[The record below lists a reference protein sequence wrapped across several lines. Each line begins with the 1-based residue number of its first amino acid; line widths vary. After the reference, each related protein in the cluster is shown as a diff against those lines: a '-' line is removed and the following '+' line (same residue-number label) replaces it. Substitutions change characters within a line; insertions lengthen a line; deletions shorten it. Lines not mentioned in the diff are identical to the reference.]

1 MLISPQDAGGDD
13 SLDSDID
20 GNGQSGIVILTSG
33 ENNTTLDAGFYMAS
47 PDVASLGD
55 YVWLDA
61 NADGVQD
68 PTESPIEGVAVAL
81 YNGDGTSTGETTT
94 TNALGFYEFTDLL
107 PGDYYVVFTSPT
119 DVDGVLLTQSPQ
131 DAGGDDS
138 LDSDIGADGVS
149 PTVTLGGGE
158 HNPSLDAGYYAPASL
173 GDYVWL
179 DANADGLQDVTES
192 PIEGVVA
199 ELYAADGMTTG
210 LTTTTDATGY
220 YEFTDLIPGDYYV
233 IFTAPLDENNDTY
246 LVSAQDAVGDDSLD
260 SDIDSNGQSGVVS
273 LTSGEHN
280 PTIDAGFYPLP
291 SLPVSLGD
299 YVWLDENGDGVQD
312 SDEMGI
318 EGILVT
324 LSDENGV
331 VIDSVLTDENGN
343 YLFDGLPAGTYT
355 VSVPT
360 TGLND
365 ETLTTPESFTVT
377 LAAGEEDLTL
387 DFGYEPLPEPVTIG
401 DYIWLDTNGDG
412 VQDADETGLEGITV
426 TLLDENGAIVETT
439 VTDAE
444 GNYIFNVAPGTYTVE
459 VAAVTTDG
467 ETITTP
473 SSITVTLAAGEEDL
487 TLDLG

>member
-1 MLISPQDAGGDD
+1 
-13 SLDSDID
+13 
-20 GNGQSGIVILTSG
+20 
-33 ENNTTLDAGFYMAS
+33 MAS

-199 ELYAADGMTTG
+199 ELYSADGMTTG

-291 SLPVSLGD
+291 SLSL
-299 YVWLDENGDGVQD
+299 
-312 SDEMGI
+312 I
-318 EGILVT
+318 HI
-324 LSDENGV
+324 
-331 VIDSVLTDENGN
+331 
-343 YLFDGLPAGTYT
+343 
-355 VSVPT
+355 
-360 TGLND
+360 
-365 ETLTTPESFTVT
+365 
-377 LAAGEEDLTL
+377 
-387 DFGYEPLPEPVTIG
+387 
-401 DYIWLDTNGDG
+401 
-412 VQDADETGLEGITV
+412 
-426 TLLDENGAIVETT
+426 
-439 VTDAE
+439 
-444 GNYIFNVAPGTYTVE
+444 
-459 VAAVTTDG
+459 
-467 ETITTP
+467 
-473 SSITVTLAAGEEDL
+473 
-487 TLDLG
+487 

>member
-1 MLISPQDAGGDD
+1 M
-13 SLDSDID
+13 
-20 GNGQSGIVILTSG
+20 
-33 ENNTTLDAGFYMAS
+33 
-47 PDVASLGD
+47 
-55 YVWLDA
+55 
-61 NADGVQD
+61 
-68 PTESPIEGVAVAL
+68 
-81 YNGDGTSTGETTT
+81 
-94 TNALGFYEFTDLL
+94 
-107 PGDYYVVFTSPT
+107 
-119 DVDGVLLTQSPQ
+119 TQSPQ

-412 VQDADETGLEGITV
+412 VQDSDEMGIEGILV
-426 TLLDENGAIVETT
+426 TLSDENGVVIDSVL
-439 VTDAE
+439 TDE
-444 GNYIFNVAPGTYTVE
+444 NGNYLFDGLPAGTYTVS
-459 VAAVTTDG
+459 VPTTGLND
-467 ETITTP
+467 ETLTTP
-473 SSITVTLAAGEEDL
+473 ESFTVTLAAGEEDL
-487 TLDLG
+487 TLDFGYEPAVVLSSLGDYVWLDVNADGIQDATDVPLENVSIELYNGDGTSTGQTTTTDATGFYEFTDLLPGDYYVIFT